1 MTAAPATT
9 LDGFL
14 DHRLL
19 IRQPAS
25 GAHRAGLDAV
35 LLAASVPSAARG
47 HVVDLGAGVGVAGL
61 AVAARLTE
69 VRVTLVEID
78 PVAAA
83 LARANGEENA
93 AAVGDRAAVVEGD
106 ALVAVGL
113 AAAGLG
119 THSADVTI
127 LNPPF
132 HPADRGRPSP
142 AAARALAHLAR
153 PDDLSRWL
161 TAAARLT
168 HPKGLMVMI
177 HRADEL
183 ARILGAIGTRFGSLE
198 ILPVHPRE
206 GEPAH
211 RLIVRGRPQGRAP
224 LKLLPGFMLHEADG
238 RFTAAADAVLRGG
251 GLDAAFGG

>member
-1 MTAAPATT
+1 MTASPATT

-14 DHRLL
+14 DRRLV

-35 LLAASVPSAARG
+35 LLAAAVPSTARG
-47 HVVDLGAGVGVAGL
+47 HLVDLGSGVGVAGL
-61 AVAARLTE
+61 ATAARLPD

-83 LARANGEENA
+83 LARANGAEND
-93 AAVGDRAAVVEGD
+93 AVIGDRATVVEGNALD
-106 ALVAVGL
+106 AAGL

-132 HPADRGRPSP
+132 HPADRGRASP
-142 AAARALAHLAR
+142 AAARALAHLAG

-183 ARILGAIGTRFGSLE
+183 ARILAAIGTRFGSLE
-198 ILPVHPRE
+198 VLPIHPRE

-224 LKLLPGFMLHEADG
+224 LRLLPGFVLHEADG
-238 RFTAAADAVLRGG
+238 RFRSAADAVLRGG
-251 GLDAAFGG
+251 GLDEAFGG